1 IGSSPV
7 NTLFTER
14 GNYQNFHFR
23 VEARINDRGFA
34 AQCFRSKFAA
44 GRPPGYAAHINST
57 QTSTKNGPLAWSRGR
72 GLLPLEGQRDT
83 LVKPDVWF
91 VQEVM
96 VDGNHFTVTVN
107 GEIIVDKI
115 DPERAVQFAKGH
127 LALYKDNPG
136 TVVEFRHV
144 EIKELPPTK

>member
-1 IGSSPV
+1 GDDKTWTPLFNHKDLSGWKVFPQGTTGWKVENGVLIGSSPV
-7 NTLFTER
+7 NALFTER

-34 AQCFRSKFAA
+34 AQCFRSKFGA
-44 GRPPGYAAHINST
+44 GSPAGYAAYINST
-57 QTSTKNGPLAWSRGR
+57 EPSTKTGTLAWSG
-72 GLLPLEGQRDT
+72 GGGFSYIEAERDT

-91 VQEVM
+91 VQEIM

-115 DPERAVQFAKGH
+115 
-127 LALYKDNPG
+127 
-136 TVVEFRHV
+136 
-144 EIKELPPTK
+144 